1 MTTHSDPTLSRLFTP
16 RSIAI
21 VGASATPGKIG
32 AMPVSLLRQHGYDG
46 RILPINPRA
55 DSIQGLPAAPD
66 LAALDTDVD
75 LVILAVPAAHAA
87 QALQSARP
95 GQVGGA
101 VVFTSGFS
109 ETGAEGVAMQEA
121 LCAIARERGIRLLG
135 PNCLGYMNVRHKVYA
150 TFSPAPANGAVALGG
165 IGMVSQSGAFG
176 AYAYCMARERGLG
189 LSHWISTGNEA
200 DIDVADCINWL
211 AHDADTRVIMA
222 YMEGCRDGAK
232 LRGALAAA
240 RDAGKPVVVTKIGR
254 TQAGAQAAASHT
266 AALAGDDAVYDALF
280 RQYGALRAR
289 SIEDFFNLGYALDT
303 WQQRPQGKRLG
314 IFTISG
320 GVGALMADE
329 AEEAGLSLPEP
340 DAAAQARLLERVP
353 FAGPRNPVD
362 VTGQV
367 VSEPGLLL
375 ATADDMLADGR
386 YDALAVFL
394 AAAGSSE
401 ALWPTFETFA
411 REMRARHPDV
421 PLAFCAL
428 FPPERRRELERLG
441 TLVFEDPSAAIRTIG
456 AVAGLAAASGAA
468 SDAASDGS
476 KTGSKT
482 GSTNSSTNGSTTGT
496 TSGNTDG
503 TSNAGPNAHASM
515 PPVAAN
521 TAPLRDT
528 YNEVQAMDVLRQA
541 GLPVP
546 DCTLATDAD
555 TAVAAAARAAG
566 PVVLKVV
573 SPDILHKS
581 DVGGVKLNLSGEDA
595 VRHGHAA
602 ILDSVRTHCP
612 TARIDGV
619 LVAPMAPKGVECI
632 VGMHSDPVFGPVVMF
647 GLGGVF
653 VEVLK
658 DVSFRLAPFDHA
670 QALSM
675 IREIKG
681 YALLQGARGAPP
693 CDINALADALV
704 ALSRFADARRED
716 FSSVEINPLLA
727 LPDGQGVLALDA
739 VLIPSAGRGGVRS
752 S

>member
-1 MTTHSDPTLSRLFTP
+1 MTQNPDSSLTRLFNP

-55 DSIQGLPAAPD
+55 ESIQGLPAAPD
-66 LAALDTDVD
+66 LAALDGEAD
-75 LVILAVPAAHAA
+75 LVILAVPAALAA
-87 QALQSARP
+87 QALEQARP

-109 ETGAEGVAMQEA
+109 ETGAAGVAMQEQ

-135 PNCLGYMNVRHKVYA
+135 PNCLGYMNIRRNIYA
-150 TFSPAPANGAVALGG
+150 TFSPAPANGTVAPGG

-176 AYAYCMARERGLG
+176 AYAYCMARDRGLG

-200 DIDVADCINWL
+200 DVDVADCIEWL
-211 AHDADTRVIMA
+211 ARDADTRVIMT
-222 YMEGCRDGAK
+222 YVEGCRDGDK
-232 LRGALAAA
+232 LRRALSAA
-240 RDAGKPVVVTKIGR
+240 REAGKPVVVTKIGR

-280 RQYGALRAR
+280 RQYGAVRAR
-289 SIEDFFNLGYALDT
+289 TIEEFFNLGYALDT
-303 WQQRPQGKRLG
+303 WKQLPQGKRLG

-320 GVGALMADE
+320 GVGALMADD
-329 AEEAGLSLPEP
+329 AQDAGLSLPEP
-340 DAAAQARLLERVP
+340 AAHAQARLLERVP
-353 FAGPRNPVD
+353 FASGRNPVD

-375 ATADDMLADGR
+375 ATAEDMLADGR

-401 ALWPTFETFA
+401 TLWPTFETFA
-411 REMRARHPDV
+411 REMRARRPDV
-421 PLAFCAL
+421 PLAISAL
-428 FPPERRRELERLG
+428 FAPERRRELEKLG
-441 TLVFEDPSAAIRTIG
+441 TLVFTDPSAAIRTIG
-456 AVAGLAAASGAA
+456 AVAGLAAQP
-468 SDAASDGS
+468 DADPEQAIPSAQ
-476 KTGSKT
+476 T
-482 GSTNSSTNGSTTGT
+482 
-496 TSGNTDG
+496 
-503 TSNAGPNAHASM
+503 
-515 PPVAAN
+515 
-521 TAPLRDT
+521 TAPLLAS

-546 DCTLATDAD
+546 DCTLAADAD
-555 TAVAAAARAAG
+555 AAARAAAGMGG

-581 DVGGVKLNLSGEDA
+581 DVGGVKLGLSGDDA
-595 VRHGHAA
+595 VRGAHAA
-602 ILDSVRTHCP
+602 ILDSVRTHRP
-612 TARIDGV
+612 DARIDGV
-619 LVAPMAPKGVECI
+619 LVAPMAKKGVECI
-632 VGMHSDPVFGPVVMF
+632 AGVHCDPVFGPVVMF

-658 DVSFRLAPFDHA
+658 DVSFRLAPFGRQ

-681 YALLQGARGAPP
+681 YALLQGARGTPP
-693 CDINALADALV
+693 CDIEALADALV
-704 ALSRFADARRED
+704 ALSRFAYARRND

-727 LPDGQGVLALDA
+727 LPQGSGALALDA
-739 VLIPSAGRGGVRS
+739 VLIPTA
-752 S
+752 

>member
-1 MTTHSDPTLSRLFTP
+1 MTTHSDPTLTRLFTP

-66 LAALDTDVD
+66 LAALDTEVD

-109 ETGAEGVAMQEA
+109 ETGASGAAMQDT

-135 PNCLGYMNVRHKVYA
+135 PNCLGFMNVRHNVYA

-232 LRGALAAA
+232 LRRALAAA

-421 PLAFCAL
+421 PLALCAL

-456 AVAGLAAASGAA
+456 AVAGVSGTTSDAASRATSGAA
-468 SDAASDGS
+468 SNAASRATSTAASDGS
-476 KTGSKT
+476 IDR
-482 GSTNSSTNGSTTGT
+482 TN
-496 TSGNTDG
+496 
-503 TSNAGPNAHASM
+503 NAGANAPIHAS
-515 PPVAAN
+515 
-521 TAPLRDT
+521 APLRDT

-555 TAVAAAARAAG
+555 AAVAAAMRAAG

-595 VRHGHAA
+595 VRHGYAA

-612 TARIDGV
+612 NARIDGV

-632 VGMHSDPVFGPVVMF
+632 VGVHGDPVFGPVVMF

-739 VLIPSAGRGGVRS
+739 VLIPSAGRS
-752 S
+752 

>member
-1 MTTHSDPTLSRLFTP
+1 MPPLPDPSLSRLFNP

-55 DSIQGLPAAPD
+55 QAVQGLPTAPD
-66 LAALDTDVD
+66 LAALDSEAD

-87 QALQSARP
+87 QALARARP

-109 ETGAEGVAMQEA
+109 ETGAPGVAMQEQ
-121 LCAIARERGIRLLG
+121 LCGIARERGIRLLG
-135 PNCLGYMNVRHKVYA
+135 PNCLGFMNIRRNIYA
-150 TFSPAPANGAVALGG
+150 TFSPAPANGTVAPGG

-176 AYAYCMARERGLG
+176 AYAYCMARDRGLG

-200 DIDVADCINWL
+200 DIDVADCIEWL
-211 AHDADTRVIMA
+211 AHDDDTRVIMT
-222 YMEGCRDGAK
+222 YMEGCRDGTK
-232 LRGALAAA
+232 LRRALSAA

-280 RQYGALRAR
+280 RQYGAVRAR
-289 SIEDFFNLGYALDT
+289 TIEEFFNLGYALDT
-303 WQQRPQGKRLG
+303 WKQRPQGKRLG

-320 GVGALMADE
+320 GVGALMADD
-329 AEEAGLSLPEP
+329 AQDAGLSLPEP
-340 DAAAQARLLERVP
+340 AVEAQARLLERVP
-353 FAGPRNPVD
+353 FASARNPVD
-362 VTGQV
+362 VTGQA

-375 ATADDMLADGR
+375 ATAEDMLADDR

-401 ALWPTFETFA
+401 ALGPTFETFA
-411 REMRARHPDV
+411 REMRARRPNV
-421 PLAFCAL
+421 PLAICAL
-428 FPPERRRELERLG
+428 FPPARRRELERLG
-441 TLVFEDPSAAIRTIG
+441 ALVFTDPSAAIRTIG
-456 AVAGLAAASGAA
+456 AVANLATDTDADVDVDADVTTIA
-468 SDAASDGS
+468 SDDAAP
-476 KTGSKT
+476 KL
-482 GSTNSSTNGSTTGT
+482 
-496 TSGNTDG
+496 
-503 TSNAGPNAHASM
+503 AS
-515 PPVAAN
+515 
-521 TAPLRDT
+521 
-528 YNEVQAMDVLRQA
+528 YNEVQAMAVLREA
-541 GLPVP
+541 GMPVP
-546 DCTLATDAD
+546 DCTLATHADA
-555 TAVAAAARAAG
+555 AVLAAARAGG

-581 DVGGVKLNLSGEDA
+581 DIGGVKLGLSGDDA
-595 VRHGHAA
+595 VRRAHDA
-602 ILDSVRTHCP
+602 ILDNVRAHRP
-612 TARIDGV
+612 DARIDGI
-619 LVAPMAPKGVECI
+619 LVAPMAPQGVECI
-632 VGMHSDPVFGPVVMF
+632 AGVHCDPVFGPVVMF

-658 DVSFRLAPFDHA
+658 DVSFRLAPFGRQ

-693 CDINALADALV
+693 CDIDALADALV
-704 ALSRFADARRED
+704 ALSRFAYSRRKD
-716 FSSVEINPLLA
+716 FSSAEINPLLA
-727 LPDGQGVLALDA
+727 LPEGKGALALDA
-739 VLIPSAGRGGVRS
+739 VLIPTV
-752 S
+752 

>member
-1 MTTHSDPTLSRLFTP
+1 MTTPSDASLSRLFNP
-16 RSIAI
+16 GSIAV
-21 VGASATPGKIG
+21 VGASATAGKIG

-55 DSIQGLPAAPD
+55 DVIQGLPAAPD
-66 LAALDTDVD
+66 LSALDGGVD

-87 QALQSARP
+87 QALERARP

-109 ETGAEGVAMQEA
+109 ETGASGVHMQEQ

-135 PNCLGYMNVRHKVYA
+135 PNCLGFMNVRRNVYA
-150 TFSPAPANGAVALGG
+150 TFSPAPANGAVAAGG

-176 AYAYCMARERGLG
+176 AYAYCMARDRELG

-200 DIDVADCINWL
+200 DIDVADCIEWL
-211 AHDADTRVIMA
+211 ARDADTRVIMA

-232 LRGALAAA
+232 LRRALAAA

-289 SIEDFFNLGYALDT
+289 TIEEFFNLGYALDT
-303 WQQRPQGKRLG
+303 WKQRPRGKRLG

-320 GVGALMADE
+320 GVGALMADD
-329 AEEAGLSLPEP
+329 AEDAGLSLPEP
-340 DAAAQARLLERVP
+340 DALAQARLLERVP
-353 FAGPRNPVD
+353 FAGPRNPID

-394 AAAGSSE
+394 AAAGSSDT
-401 ALWPTFETFA
+401 LWPTFETFA
-411 REMRARHPDV
+411 REMRSRHPNV
-421 PLAFCAL
+421 PLAICAL
-428 FPPERRRELERLG
+428 FPPDRRRELERLG
-441 TLVFEDPSAAIRTIG
+441 TLVFVDPSAAIRTIG
-456 AVAGLAAASGAA
+456 AVANLADKNVAGQTAADP
-468 SDAASDGS
+468 SDAAPAA
-476 KTGSKT
+476 
-482 GSTNSSTNGSTTGT
+482 
-496 TSGNTDG
+496 TSITKIF
-503 TSNAGPNAHASM
+503 
-515 PPVAAN
+515 
-521 TAPLRDT
+521 DT
-528 YNEVQAMDVLRQA
+528 YNEVQAMEVLRLA
-541 GLPVP
+541 GIPVP

-555 TAVAAAARAAG
+555 TAVAAAARASG

-581 DVGGVKLNLSGEDA
+581 DVGGVKLNLHGEDA
-595 VRHGHAA
+595 VRRGYAA
-602 ILDSVRTHCP
+602 ILDSVRSHCP
-612 TARIDGV
+612 DARIDGV

-632 VGMHSDPVFGPVVMF
+632 VGVHGDPVFGPVVMF

-658 DVSFRLAPFDHA
+658 DVSFRLAPFDRT
-670 QALSM
+670 QAMAM

-681 YALLQGARGAPP
+681 YALLQGARGTPP
-693 CDINALADALV
+693 CDIGALADALA
-704 ALSRFADARRED
+704 ALSQFAHAHRDD
-716 FSSVEINPLLA
+716 FSSIEINPLLA
-727 LPDGQGVLALDA
+727 LPDGQGALALDA
-739 VLIPSAGRGGVRS
+739 VLIPNAARACGRS

>member
-109 ETGAEGVAMQEA
+109 ETGAEGVAMQET

-232 LRGALAAA
+232 LRRALAAA

-401 ALWPTFETFA
+401 TLWPTFETFA

-456 AVAGLAAASGAA
+456 AVAGLAGAT
-468 SDAASDGS
+468 SDAASN
-476 KTGSKT
+476 GSKT

-503 TSNAGPNAHASM
+503 TSNAGPNALASV
-515 PPVAAN
+515 PSVNAS

-693 CDINALADALV
+693 CDINALANALV

-739 VLIPSAGRGGVRS
+739 VLIPSAGRS
-752 S
+752 

>member
-109 ETGAEGVAMQEA
+109 ETGAEGVAMQET

-340 DAAAQARLLERVP
+340 DSAAQARLLERVP

-456 AVAGLAAASGAA
+456 AVAGLAGAT
-468 SDAASDGS
+468 SDAASN
-476 KTGSKT
+476 GSKT

-503 TSNAGPNAHASM
+503 TSNAGPNAHASV
-515 PPVAAN
+515 PSVNAS

>member
-1 MTTHSDPTLSRLFTP
+1 MTTPSDASLSRLFNP
-16 RSIAI
+16 GSIAV

-55 DSIQGLPAAPD
+55 DVIQGLPAAPD
-66 LAALDTDVD
+66 LAALDGDVD

-87 QALQSARP
+87 QALERARP

-109 ETGAEGVAMQEA
+109 ETGASGVRMQEQ

-135 PNCLGYMNVRHKVYA
+135 PNCLGFMNVRRNVYA
-150 TFSPAPANGAVALGG
+150 TFSPAPANGAVAAGG

-176 AYAYCMARERGLG
+176 AYAYCMARDRGLG

-200 DIDVADCINWL
+200 DIDVADCIEWL
-211 AHDADTRVIMA
+211 ARDADTRVIMA

-232 LRGALAAA
+232 LRRALAAA

-289 SIEDFFNLGYALDT
+289 TIEEFFNLGYALDT
-303 WQQRPQGKRLG
+303 WKQRPQGKRLG

-320 GVGALMADE
+320 GVGALMADD
-329 AEEAGLSLPEP
+329 AEDAGLSLPEP
-340 DAAAQARLLERVP
+340 DALAQARLLERVP
-353 FAGPRNPVD
+353 FAGPRNPID

-394 AAAGSSE
+394 AAAGSSDT
-401 ALWPTFETFA
+401 LWPTFETFA
-411 REMRARHPDV
+411 REMRSRHPDV
-421 PLAFCAL
+421 PLAICAL
-428 FPPERRRELERLG
+428 FPPDRRRELERLG
-441 TLVFEDPSAAIRTIG
+441 TLVFVDPSAAIRTIG
-456 AVAGLAAASGAA
+456 AVANLADTRVAGQTIADP
-468 SDAASDGS
+468 SDAAPAA
-476 KTGSKT
+476 T
-482 GSTNSSTNGSTTGT
+482 ST
-496 TSGNTDG
+496 
-503 TSNAGPNAHASM
+503 AK
-515 PPVAAN
+515 VF
-521 TAPLRDT
+521 DT
-528 YNEVQAMDVLRQA
+528 YNEVQAMEVLRLA
-541 GLPVP
+541 GIPVP
-546 DCTLATDAD
+546 DCTLATNAD
-555 TAVAAAARAAG
+555 TAVAAAARASG

-595 VRHGHAA
+595 VRRGHAA
-602 ILDSVRTHCP
+602 ILDSVHSHRP
-612 TARIDGV
+612 DARIDGV

-632 VGMHSDPVFGPVVMF
+632 VGVHGDPVFGPVVMF

-658 DVSFRLAPFDHA
+658 DVSFRLAPFDRT
-670 QALSM
+670 QAMAM

-681 YALLQGARGAPP
+681 YALLQGARGTPP
-693 CDINALADALV
+693 CDIGALADALA
-704 ALSRFADARRED
+704 ALSQFAHAHRDD
-716 FSSVEINPLLA
+716 FSSIEINPLLA
-727 LPDGQGVLALDA
+727 LPDGQGALALDA
-739 VLIPSAGRGGVRS
+739 VLIPNAARACGRS

>member
-1 MTTHSDPTLSRLFTP
+1 MTTPSDASLSRLFNP
-16 RSIAI
+16 GSIAV

-55 DSIQGLPAAPD
+55 DVIQGLPAAPD
-66 LAALDTDVD
+66 LAALDGDVD

-87 QALQSARP
+87 QALERARP

-109 ETGAEGVAMQEA
+109 ETGASGVRMQEQ

-135 PNCLGYMNVRHKVYA
+135 PNCLGFMNVRRNVYA
-150 TFSPAPANGAVALGG
+150 TFSPAPANGAVAAGG

-176 AYAYCMARERGLG
+176 AYAYCMARDRGLG

-200 DIDVADCINWL
+200 DIDVADCIEWL
-211 AHDADTRVIMA
+211 ARDADTRVIMA

-232 LRGALAAA
+232 LRRALAAA

-289 SIEDFFNLGYALDT
+289 TIEEFFNLGYALDT
-303 WQQRPQGKRLG
+303 WKQRPQGKRLG

-320 GVGALMADE
+320 GVGALMADD
-329 AEEAGLSLPEP
+329 AEDAGLSLPEP
-340 DAAAQARLLERVP
+340 DALAQARLLERVP
-353 FAGPRNPVD
+353 FAGPRNPID

-394 AAAGSSE
+394 AAAGSSDT
-401 ALWPTFETFA
+401 LWPTFETFA
-411 REMRARHPDV
+411 REMRSRHPDV
-421 PLAFCAL
+421 PLAICAL
-428 FPPERRRELERLG
+428 FPPDRRRELERLG
-441 TLVFEDPSAAIRTIG
+441 TLVFVDPSAAIRTIG
-456 AVAGLAAASGAA
+456 AVANLADTRVAGQTIADP
-468 SDAASDGS
+468 SDAAPAA
-476 KTGSKT
+476 T
-482 GSTNSSTNGSTTGT
+482 ST
-496 TSGNTDG
+496 
-503 TSNAGPNAHASM
+503 AK
-515 PPVAAN
+515 VF
-521 TAPLRDT
+521 DT
-528 YNEVQAMDVLRQA
+528 YNEVQAMEVLRLA
-541 GLPVP
+541 GIPVP
-546 DCTLATDAD
+546 DCTLATNAD
-555 TAVAAAARAAG
+555 TAVAAAARASG

-595 VRHGHAA
+595 VRRGHAA
-602 ILDSVRTHCP
+602 ILDSVHSHCP
-612 TARIDGV
+612 DARIDGV

-632 VGMHSDPVFGPVVMF
+632 VGVHGDPVFGPVVMF

-658 DVSFRLAPFDHA
+658 DVSFRLAPFDRT
-670 QALSM
+670 QAMAM

-681 YALLQGARGAPP
+681 YALLQGARGTPP
-693 CDINALADALV
+693 CDIGALADALA
-704 ALSRFADARRED
+704 ALSQFAHAHRDD
-716 FSSVEINPLLA
+716 FSSIEINPLLA
-727 LPDGQGVLALDA
+727 LPDGQGALALDA
-739 VLIPSAGRGGVRS
+739 VLIPNAARACGRS

>member
-87 QALQSARP
+87 QALRSARP

-109 ETGAEGVAMQEA
+109 ETGAEGVAMQET

-340 DAAAQARLLERVP
+340 DSAAQARLLERVP

-401 ALWPTFETFA
+401 TLWPTFETFA

-456 AVAGLAAASGAA
+456 AVAGLAAASGAT
-468 SDAASDGS
+468 SDAASD
-476 KTGSKT
+476 GSKT

-503 TSNAGPNAHASM
+503 TSNAGPNAHASV
-515 PPVAAN
+515 PSVNAS

-555 TAVAAAARAAG
+555 AAVAAAARAAG

-693 CDINALADALV
+693 CDIHALADALV

-739 VLIPSAGRGGVRS
+739 VLIPSAGRS
-752 S
+752 

>member
-87 QALQSARP
+87 QALQSARA

-303 WQQRPQGKRLG
+303 WQQRPRGKRLG

-421 PLAFCAL
+421 PVAFCAL

-476 KTGSKT
+476 KTGS
-482 GSTNSSTNGSTTGT
+482 TNSSTNGSTTGT

-503 TSNAGPNAHASM
+503 TSNAGPYAHASV
-515 PPVAAN
+515 PTVNAS
-521 TAPLRDT
+521 TGSLRDT
-528 YNEVQAMDVLRQA
+528 YNEVQAMDVLRPA

-555 TAVAAAARAAG
+555 SAVAAAARAAG

-693 CDINALADALV
+693 CDIHALADALV

-739 VLIPSAGRGGVRS
+739 VLIPSAGRS
-752 S
+752 

>member
-1 MTTHSDPTLSRLFTP
+1 MTQNPDSSLTRLFNP

-55 DSIQGLPAAPD
+55 ESIQGLPAAPD
-66 LAALDTDVD
+66 LAALDGEAD
-75 LVILAVPAAHAA
+75 LVILAVPAALAA
-87 QALQSARP
+87 QALEQARP

-109 ETGAEGVAMQEA
+109 ETGAAGVAMQEQ

-135 PNCLGYMNVRHKVYA
+135 PNCLGYMNIRRNIYA
-150 TFSPAPANGAVALGG
+150 TFSPAPANGTVAPGG

-176 AYAYCMARERGLG
+176 AYAYCMARDRGLG

-200 DIDVADCINWL
+200 DVDVADCIEWL
-211 AHDADTRVIMA
+211 ARDADTRVIMT
-222 YMEGCRDGAK
+222 YMEGCRDGDK
-232 LRGALAAA
+232 LRRALSAA

-280 RQYGALRAR
+280 RQYGAVRAR
-289 SIEDFFNLGYALDT
+289 TIEEFFNLGYALDT
-303 WQQRPQGKRLG
+303 WKQLPQGKRLG

-320 GVGALMADE
+320 GVGALMADD
-329 AEEAGLSLPEP
+329 AQDAGLSLPEP
-340 DAAAQARLLERVP
+340 AAHAQARLLERVP
-353 FAGPRNPVD
+353 FASGRNPVD

-375 ATADDMLADGR
+375 ATAEDMLADGR

-411 REMRARHPDV
+411 REMRARRPDV
-421 PLAFCAL
+421 PLAISAL
-428 FPPERRRELERLG
+428 FAPERRRELEKLG
-441 TLVFEDPSAAIRTIG
+441 TLVFTDPSAAIRTIG
-456 AVAGLAAASGAA
+456 AVAGLAAQP
-468 SDAASDGS
+468 DADPDEAIPSAQ
-476 KTGSKT
+476 T
-482 GSTNSSTNGSTTGT
+482 
-496 TSGNTDG
+496 
-503 TSNAGPNAHASM
+503 
-515 PPVAAN
+515 
-521 TAPLRDT
+521 TAPLLAS

-546 DCTLATDAD
+546 DCTLAADAD
-555 TAVAAAARAAG
+555 AAAHAAAGMGG

-581 DVGGVKLNLSGEDA
+581 DVGGVKLGLSGDDA
-595 VRHGHAA
+595 VRGAHAA
-602 ILDSVRTHCP
+602 ILDSVRTHRP
-612 TARIDGV
+612 DARIDGV
-619 LVAPMAPKGVECI
+619 LVAPMAKKGVECI
-632 VGMHSDPVFGPVVMF
+632 AGVHCDPVFGPVVMF

-658 DVSFRLAPFDHA
+658 DVSFRLAPFGRQ

-681 YALLQGARGAPP
+681 YALLQGARGTPP
-693 CDINALADALV
+693 CDIEALADALV
-704 ALSRFADARRED
+704 ALSRFAYARRND

-727 LPDGQGVLALDA
+727 LPQGSGALALDA
-739 VLIPSAGRGGVRS
+739 VLIPTA
-752 S
+752 

>member
-1 MTTHSDPTLSRLFTP
+1 MTTPSDASLSRLFNP
-16 RSIAI
+16 GSIAV

-55 DSIQGLPAAPD
+55 DVIQGLPAAPD
-66 LAALDTDVD
+66 LAALDGDVD

-87 QALQSARP
+87 QALERARP

-109 ETGAEGVAMQEA
+109 ETGASGVHMQEQ

-135 PNCLGYMNVRHKVYA
+135 PNCLGFMNVRRNVYA
-150 TFSPAPANGAVALGG
+150 TFSPAPASGAVAAGG

-176 AYAYCMARERGLG
+176 AYAYCMARDRGLG

-200 DIDVADCINWL
+200 DIEVADCIEWL
-211 AHDADTRVIMA
+211 ARDADTRVIMA

-232 LRGALAAA
+232 LRRALAAA

-289 SIEDFFNLGYALDT
+289 TIEEFFNLGYALDT
-303 WQQRPQGKRLG
+303 WKQRPQGKRLG

-320 GVGALMADE
+320 GVGALMADD
-329 AEEAGLSLPEP
+329 AEDAGLSLPEP
-340 DAAAQARLLERVP
+340 DALAQARLLERVP
-353 FAGPRNPVD
+353 FAGPRNPID

-394 AAAGSSE
+394 AAAGSSD

-411 REMRARHPDV
+411 REMRSRHPDV
-421 PLAFCAL
+421 PLAICAL
-428 FPPERRRELERLG
+428 FPPDRRRELERLG
-441 TLVFEDPSAAIRTIG
+441 TLVFVDPSAAIRTIG
-456 AVAGLAAASGAA
+456 AVANLADTRVAGQTIADP
-468 SDAASDGS
+468 SDAAPAA
-476 KTGSKT
+476 T
-482 GSTNSSTNGSTTGT
+482 ST
-496 TSGNTDG
+496 
-503 TSNAGPNAHASM
+503 AK
-515 PPVAAN
+515 VF
-521 TAPLRDT
+521 DT
-528 YNEVQAMDVLRQA
+528 YNEVQAMEVLRLA
-541 GLPVP
+541 GIPVP
-546 DCTLATDAD
+546 DCTLATNAD
-555 TAVAAAARAAG
+555 TAVAAAARASG

-595 VRHGHAA
+595 VRRGHAA
-602 ILDSVRTHCP
+602 ILDSVHSHCP
-612 TARIDGV
+612 DARIDGV

-632 VGMHSDPVFGPVVMF
+632 VGVHGDPVFGPVVMF

-658 DVSFRLAPFDHA
+658 DVSFRLAPFDRT
-670 QALSM
+670 QAMAM

-681 YALLQGARGAPP
+681 YALLQGARGTPP
-693 CDINALADALV
+693 CDIGALADALV
-704 ALSRFADARRED
+704 ALSQFAHAHRDD
-716 FSSVEINPLLA
+716 FSSIEINPLLA
-727 LPDGQGVLALDA
+727 LPDGQGALALDA
-739 VLIPSAGRGGVRS
+739 VLIPNAARACGRS

>member
-1 MTTHSDPTLSRLFTP
+1 MTQNPDSSLTRLFNP

-55 DSIQGLPAAPD
+55 ESIQGLPAAPD
-66 LAALDTDVD
+66 LAALGGEAD
-75 LVILAVPAAHAA
+75 LVILAVPAALAA
-87 QALQSARP
+87 QALEQARP

-109 ETGAEGVAMQEA
+109 ETGAAGVAMQEQ

-135 PNCLGYMNVRHKVYA
+135 PNCLGYMNIRRNIYA
-150 TFSPAPANGAVALGG
+150 TFSPAPANGTVAPGG

-176 AYAYCMARERGLG
+176 AYAYCMARDRGLG

-200 DIDVADCINWL
+200 DVDVADCIEWL
-211 AHDADTRVIMA
+211 ARDADTRVIMT
-222 YMEGCRDGAK
+222 YMEGCRDGDK
-232 LRGALAAA
+232 LRRALSAA

-280 RQYGALRAR
+280 RQYGAVRAR
-289 SIEDFFNLGYALDT
+289 TIEEFFNLGYALDT
-303 WQQRPQGKRLG
+303 WKQLPQGKRLG

-320 GVGALMADE
+320 GVGALMADD
-329 AEEAGLSLPEP
+329 AQDAGLSLPEP
-340 DAAAQARLLERVP
+340 AAHAQTRLLERVP
-353 FAGPRNPVD
+353 FASGRNPVD

-375 ATADDMLADGR
+375 ATAEDMLADGR

-411 REMRARHPDV
+411 REMRARRPDV
-421 PLAFCAL
+421 PLAISAL
-428 FPPERRRELERLG
+428 FAPERRRELEKLG
-441 TLVFEDPSAAIRTIG
+441 TLVFTDPSAAIRTIG
-456 AVAGLAAASGAA
+456 AVAGLAARP
-468 SDAASDGS
+468 DADPDEAIPSAQ
-476 KTGSKT
+476 T
-482 GSTNSSTNGSTTGT
+482 
-496 TSGNTDG
+496 
-503 TSNAGPNAHASM
+503 
-515 PPVAAN
+515 
-521 TAPLRDT
+521 TAPLLAS

-546 DCTLATDAD
+546 ECTLVADAD
-555 TAVAAAARAAG
+555 AATRAAAGMGG

-581 DVGGVKLNLSGEDA
+581 DVGGVKLGLSGDDA
-595 VRHGHAA
+595 VRGAHAA
-602 ILDSVRTHCP
+602 ILDSVRTHRP
-612 TARIDGV
+612 DARIDGV
-619 LVAPMAPKGVECI
+619 LVAPMAKKGVECI
-632 VGMHSDPVFGPVVMF
+632 AGVHCDPVFGPVVMF

-658 DVSFRLAPFDHA
+658 DVSFRLAPFGRE

-681 YALLQGARGAPP
+681 YALLQGARGTPP
-693 CDINALADALV
+693 CDIEALADALV
-704 ALSRFADARRED
+704 ALSRFAYARRND

-727 LPDGQGVLALDA
+727 LPEGSGALALDA
-739 VLIPSAGRGGVRS
+739 VLIPTA
-752 S
+752 

>member
-1 MTTHSDPTLSRLFTP
+1 MTTHSDPSLSRLLTP

-32 AMPVSLLRQHGYDG
+32 AMPVSLLRQHGYEG

-66 LAALDTDVD
+66 LAALDTEVD

-109 ETGAEGVAMQEA
+109 ETGASGAAMQDT

-135 PNCLGYMNVRHKVYA
+135 PNCLGFMNVRHNVYA

-232 LRGALAAA
+232 LRRALAAA

-303 WQQRPQGKRLG
+303 WKQRPQGKRLG

-411 REMRARHPDV
+411 REMHARHPDV
-421 PLAFCAL
+421 PLALCAL

-456 AVAGLAAASGAA
+456 AVAGLAGVSGTA
-468 SDAASDGS
+468 SDAASRATSGPAS
-476 KTGSKT
+476 NAASRAT
-482 GSTNSSTNGSTTGT
+482 STAPSNGSIDRT
-496 TSGNTDG
+496 N
-503 TSNAGPNAHASM
+503 NAGADAPIHAS
-515 PPVAAN
+515 
-521 TAPLRDT
+521 APLRDT

-546 DCTLATDAD
+546 DCALATDAD
-555 TAVAAAARAAG
+555 AAVTAAPRAAG

-612 TARIDGV
+612 NARIDGV

-632 VGMHSDPVFGPVVMF
+632 VGVHGDPVFGPVVMF

-739 VLIPSAGRGGVRS
+739 VLIPSAGRS
-752 S
+752 

>member
-1 MTTHSDPTLSRLFTP
+1 MTTPSDASLSRLFNP
-16 RSIAI
+16 GSIAV

-55 DSIQGLPAAPD
+55 DVIQGLPAAPD
-66 LAALDTDVD
+66 LAALDGDVD

-87 QALQSARP
+87 QALERARP

-109 ETGAEGVAMQEA
+109 ETGASGVHMQEQ

-135 PNCLGYMNVRHKVYA
+135 PNCLGFMNVRRNVYA
-150 TFSPAPANGAVALGG
+150 TFSPAPANGAVAAGG

-176 AYAYCMARERGLG
+176 AYAYCMARDRGLG

-200 DIDVADCINWL
+200 DIDVADCIEWL
-211 AHDADTRVIMA
+211 ARDADTRVIMA

-232 LRGALAAA
+232 LRRALAAA

-289 SIEDFFNLGYALDT
+289 TIEEFFNLGYALDT
-303 WQQRPQGKRLG
+303 WKQRPQGKRLG

-320 GVGALMADE
+320 GVGALMADD
-329 AEEAGLSLPEP
+329 AEDAGLSLPEP
-340 DAAAQARLLERVP
+340 DALAQARLLERVP
-353 FAGPRNPVD
+353 FAGPRNPID

-394 AAAGSSE
+394 AAAGSSD

-411 REMRARHPDV
+411 REMRSRHPDV
-421 PLAFCAL
+421 PLAICAL
-428 FPPERRRELERLG
+428 FPPDRRRELERLG
-441 TLVFEDPSAAIRTIG
+441 TLVFVDPSAAIRTIG
-456 AVAGLAAASGAA
+456 AVANLADTRVAGHTVAAP
-468 SDAASDGS
+468 SDAALAAPSP
-476 KTGSKT
+476 
-482 GSTNSSTNGSTTGT
+482 TTIF
-496 TSGNTDG
+496 
-503 TSNAGPNAHASM
+503 
-515 PPVAAN
+515 
-521 TAPLRDT
+521 DT
-528 YNEVQAMDVLRQA
+528 YNEVEAMEVLRLA
-541 GLPVP
+541 GIPVP
-546 DCTLATDAD
+546 DCTLAADAD
-555 TAVAAAARAAG
+555 TAVAAAARASG

-595 VRHGHAA
+595 VRRGHAA
-602 ILDSVRTHCP
+602 ILDSVHSHRP
-612 TARIDGV
+612 DARIDGV

-632 VGMHSDPVFGPVVMF
+632 VGVHGDPVFGPVVMF

-658 DVSFRLAPFDHA
+658 DVSFRLAPFDRT
-670 QALSM
+670 QAMAM

-681 YALLQGARGAPP
+681 YALLQGARGTPP
-693 CDINALADALV
+693 CDIGALADALA
-704 ALSRFADARRED
+704 ALSQFAHAHRDD
-716 FSSVEINPLLA
+716 FSSIEINPLLA
-727 LPDGQGVLALDA
+727 LPDGQGALALDA
-739 VLIPSAGRGGVRS
+739 VLIPNAARACGRS